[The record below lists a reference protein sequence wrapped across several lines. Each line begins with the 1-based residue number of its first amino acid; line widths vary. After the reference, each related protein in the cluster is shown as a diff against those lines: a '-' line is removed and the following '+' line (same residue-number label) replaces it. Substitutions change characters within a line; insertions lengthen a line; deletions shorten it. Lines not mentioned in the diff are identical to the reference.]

1 MTMKNLLPS
10 SWSRSN
16 SICFTLSSRASRVF
30 FSAGVSPLFAS
41 ASAAAASAFF
51 LAASLAA
58 SFSRLRAS
66 FAAFFSAL
74 DGGARNAGSPN
85 VSTYLP
91 KHSKPAVA
99 GRGEG
104 SCVARFQRP
113 GSHPAKLY
121 PAKYAPFEAASVR
134 PLSLTCVQT
143 KGGRGAFVGAARD
156 ATGSAACSGGAPPI
170 ALRSSALERGFDNS
184 SIASRI
190 LGLPM
195 GFFAFLAA
203 GVADV
208 SP

>member
-104 SCVARFQRP
+104 SCVARF
-113 GSHPAKLY
+113 K
-121 PAKYAPFEAASVR
+121 R
-134 PLSLTCVQT
+134 PLSPGKAVPGKICAFGSSFRAPFITHMSADEGRQRSFRASCTVRCNGF
-143 KGGRGAFVGAARD
+143 GGLLRW
-156 ATGSAACSGGAPPI
+156 SSPHCSKELGE
-170 ALRSSALERGFDNS
+170 LRNNW
-184 SIASRI
+184 
-190 LGLPM
+190 
-195 GFFAFLAA
+195 
-203 GVADV
+203 
-208 SP
+208 